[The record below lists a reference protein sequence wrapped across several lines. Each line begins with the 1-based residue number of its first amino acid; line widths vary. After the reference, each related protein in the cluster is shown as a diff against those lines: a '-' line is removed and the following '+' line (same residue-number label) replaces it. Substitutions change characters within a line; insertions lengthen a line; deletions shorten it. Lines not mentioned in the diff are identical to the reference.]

1 MYIWEV
7 NSSSA
12 GFKQPAFLSQKCWLC
27 WIKFQT
33 IITPCDPDSLN
44 SFHFYT
50 EPSKILTPQGIVILF
65 ASPRLS
71 DDCEQKVKAMESLD
85 ICSPK
90 FSFSRAVE
98 AVKRE
103 GARMLC
109 DVLLDQA
116 VLPGV
121 GNIIKNEALFDSGL
135 NPAVKVQL
143 TLCRTNTKLSI
154 SLSDVTDEWMFY
166 TLFILGCYLL
176 IISSALLKVR
186 QLTSEQ
192 VHHLV
197 KMTRDF
203 TLLFYKVFF
212 SLSIILDS
220 KFVILCFLSDLHSI
234 FISALSKTV

>member
-7 NSSSA
+7 SLSSA
-12 GFKQPAFLSQKCWLC
+12 GFKQATSLLQKRWLY

-33 IITPCDPDSLN
+33 IITQRDPDSLN

-50 EPSKILTPQGIVILF
+50 EPSTILTPQEIVILF

-71 DDCEQKVKAMESLD
+71 DDCEQKVKAMEALD

-103 GARMLC
+103 SARMLC

-135 NPAVKVQL
+135 NPAVKVHFA
-143 TLCRTNTKLSI
+143 LCSSNTKINI
-154 SLSDVTDEWMFY
+154 SV
-166 TLFILGCYLL
+166 GCYSLMDVLHL
-176 IISSALLKVR
+176 I
-186 QLTSEQ
+186 
-192 VHHLV
+192 
-197 KMTRDF
+197 
-203 TLLFYKVFF
+203 
-212 SLSIILDS
+212 
-220 KFVILCFLSDLHSI
+220 
-234 FISALSKTV
+234 